1 MPVEDEAEALPK
13 VSYDT
18 VKLKRLKE
26 MLQEF
31 DLPVAGEKDVLVYR
45 HERYVIRAEML
56 VLSLVADSRFD
67 TQLGSHLQCQS

>member
-31 DLPVAGEKDVLVYR
+31 DLPVAGEKDALVYR
-45 HERYVIRAEML
+45 HERCVIRAGML
-56 VLSLVADSRFD
+56 VLSLIADSRFD